1 MIRAP
6 GDKKICVRK
15 EIGGFLSASKRA
27 WSIGSAADGCMQKRE
42 CLHVQAAAACSIH
55 CGSARIWRCSY
66 VSCGCTALQG
76 RNSIVLK
83 GTFSSYDWVQCIVGM
98 DNDMCMSKRS
108 SYDDTRKGPGSY
120 FQ

>member
-6 GDKKICVRK
+6 GDKKICMRK
-15 EIGGFLSASKRA
+15 EIGGILSASKRA
-27 WSIGSAADGCMQKRE
+27 RSVGSADGCMQKRE
-42 CLHVQAAAACSIH
+42 RLHVQATAACSIH
-55 CGSARIWRCSY
+55 CGSARIWRCNY

-83 GTFSSYDWVQCIVGM
+83 GTFSSYDWVQYVVGM
-98 DNDMCMSKRS
+98 DNDMCMRKRS
-108 SYDDTRKGPGSY
+108 LSDDTGKGPGSQ